1 MMAKMPAST
10 ALIVTAVLLTT
21 FTACAPRHPNCQGDP
36 HCRAGER
43 CLQGRCERH
52 TATRPIQISAAGQAA
67 ALQRACDGGNP
78 DSCYLLARQHRAG
91 RGVNRDA
98 ERADALLHQACNGD
112 HAGACAALKRPVP
125 YTATF
130 KGAVPD
136 LRIPGYTTIYIGPVA
151 GAQGQALRAALKQ
164 ALQESCRCFVVI
176 ANDIELLNQG
186 ELAVVGRVL
195 RVEQVPRDQG
205 ATPPASAPSA
215 SAPSA
220 SAPSSVPALHG
231 TPARCARVSLSA
243 KLWLFDGAAPH
254 RTRELLLHGRAV
266 TEERCA
272 RALRAATAS
281 LASEL
286 TARLDRSH
294 TYRVTLFRAAG
305 HPALKAGNDLAVA
318 ARWAAA
324 LEQYGRVVTDS
335 GEQLD
340 GKEPRAHAQYAR
352 SLALSELG
360 RYTEALA
367 ALKAA
372 QLLRPDPRY
381 LPPLQRLQ
389 LSTLPAFAQGPPAQ
403 PRRTKAAK
411 KSGKRKVIQGLRRTV
426 IYR

>member
-1 MMAKMPAST
+1 
-10 ALIVTAVLLTT
+10 VLLTT
-21 FTACAPRHPNCQGDP
+21 FTACAPRHPTCQGDP

-67 ALQRACDGGNP
+67 ALQRACDSGNP

-130 KGAVPD
+130 KGAVPG

-195 RVEQVPRDQG
+195 QVEQVPRDQG
-205 ATPPASAPSA
+205 ATPPASAPS
-215 SAPSA
+215 SAP
-220 SAPSSVPALHG
+220 ALAG
-231 TPARCARVSLSA
+231 PPARCARVSLSA
-243 KLWLFDGAAPH
+243 KLWLFDGAAPD

-266 TEERCA
+266 AEERCA

-305 HPALKAGNDLAVA
+305 HPALQAGNDLALA
-318 ARWAAA
+318 AKWEAA
-324 LEQYGRVVTDS
+324 LEQYGQAVTDS
-335 GEQLD
+335 GELLD
-340 GKEPRAHAQYAR
+340 GKEPRAHAHYAR

-360 RYTEALA
+360 RYTKALA
-367 ALKAA
+367 ALKQA

-381 LPPLQRLQ
+381 LRPLQRLQ

-403 PRRTKAAK
+403 PRRTKATK
-411 KSGKRKVIQGLRRTV
+411 KSGKQRKVIQGLRRTV